1 MINNRRLRNR
11 NVRCTACQF
20 SYSIND
26 STTII
31 LDLATHTHAHTH
43 THTHAH
49 THPHTHACP
58 HTPTHTRTV
67 VAETGIV
74 QLPSKK
80 VPTVEAAKV
89 ETEGP
94 KEARTVFVSN
104 LSFKATEDELREIF
118 TPVSVE
124 ITCYSC
130 LLTRC
135 TC

>member
-1 MINNRRLRNR
+1 M
-11 NVRCTACQF
+11 
-20 SYSIND
+20 
-26 STTII
+26 
-31 LDLATHTHAHTH
+31 
-43 THTHAH
+43 
-49 THPHTHACP
+49 
-58 HTPTHTRTV
+58 
-67 VAETGIV
+67 
-74 QLPSKK
+74 
-80 VPTVEAAKV
+80 EAAKV

>member
-1 MINNRRLRNR
+1 MYVALVANFRIQLMTALLILYIA
-11 NVRCTACQF
+11 CTVL
-20 SYSIND
+20 
-26 STTII
+26 T
-31 LDLATHTHAHTH
+31 L
-43 THTHAH
+43 
-49 THPHTHACP
+49 P

-124 ITCYSC
+124 IT
-130 LLTRC
+130 
-135 TC
+135 